1 MTSNRDDLIYQRAV
15 TITNLAQRLVSYEDF
30 LLLERN
36 IQHPVVCLVVIATTD
51 EFSLFEG

>member
-1 MTSNRDDLIYQRAV
+1 MTSNRDDLIHQRAV

-36 IQHPVVCLVVIATTD
+36 IQHPVVCLVVTATTD

>member
-1 MTSNRDDLIYQRAV
+1 MTSNRDDLIHQRAV

-36 IQHPVVCLVVIATTD
+36 IQHPVVCLVVNATTD
-51 EFSLFEG
+51 EFRLFEG

>member
-36 IQHPVVCLVVIATTD
+36 IQHPVVCLVVNATTD
-51 EFSLFEG
+51 EFRLFEG